1 MPHTTRRLLNVIF
14 WMLFL
19 LAGAVLIA
27 GLFTGTIII
36 DVLLSTLV
44 IAVGFHGLIEE
55 LSSREPRRNFK
66 KIDDSLFQISEW
78 LEKTYMFAR
87 STKEKHDLRLHH
99 LDTKRSQAEERTEKK
114 LKEFS
119 KRMIDLE
126 NKHNSL
132 KKSLA
137 PEEAKPL
144 TGFER
149 RIGRTVN
156 ILRKDGLITPAIYSR
171 SMSIPRKAAIRDL
184 TKMSR
189 MNIVRKMGKGKTSY
203 YVLFA

>member
-1 MPHTTRRLLNVIF
+1 MTRRQLNIIF
-14 WMLFL
+14 WTLFL
-19 LAGAVLIA
+19 LTGTVLIA
-27 GLFTGTIII
+27 GLLTGTIII
-36 DVLLSTLV
+36 DVLLSLLL
-44 IAVGFHGLIEE
+44 IAVGFHGLLEE
-55 LSSREPRRNFK
+55 ISAREPRRNFK

-78 LEKTYMFAR
+78 LEKTYMFAK

-99 LDTKRSQAEERTEKK
+99 LDTKRSQSEEKAEKR
-114 LKEFS
+114 LREFS
-119 KRMIDLE
+119 KRIIELE

-132 KKSLA
+132 RKSIA
-137 PEEAKPL
+137 PEESKPL

-149 RIGRTVN
+149 RIGRTAN

-171 SMSIPRKAAIRDL
+171 SMSVARKAAIRDL